1 MRLAF
6 VSVLAAGLA
15 VGCTTVDPYSG
26 ESKTSN
32 TTKGAV
38 TGAAVGAVLG
48 AIINHDDREKGAA
61 IGAALGGAA
70 GGGYGYYMDRQEA
83 MLRQKLAGTGVSVAR
98 EGDAITLV
106 MPGNITFDTAKFDVK
121 AAFYPVLDSVATV
134 LVEFDET
141 IIHVAG
147 FTDSVGSAV
156 SNKTLSERRASSV
169 SGYLMGKGITG
180 ARIDAVG
187 YGEEYAIADNNTAE
201 GRAQNRRVELQ
212 LVPPATA
219 Q

>member
-1 MRLAF
+1 MRLALA
-6 VSVLAAGLA
+6 SVLAAGLV
-15 VGCTTVDPYSG
+15 VGCTTADPYSG
-26 ESKTSN
+26 DKKTSN

-98 EGDAITLV
+98 EGDTITLI
-106 MPGNITFDTAKFDVK
+106 MPGNITFDTGKFDVK
-121 AAFYPVLDSVATV
+121 AGFYPVLDSVATV

-141 IIHVAG
+141 IIAVAG

-156 SNKTLSERRASSV
+156 SNQTLSERRATSV
-169 SGYLMGKGITG
+169 GSYLMGKGITG
-180 ARIDAVG
+180 GRVDARG
-187 YGEEYAIADNNTAE
+187 YGEQYPIASNDTAE

-212 LVPPATA
+212 LVPPATP